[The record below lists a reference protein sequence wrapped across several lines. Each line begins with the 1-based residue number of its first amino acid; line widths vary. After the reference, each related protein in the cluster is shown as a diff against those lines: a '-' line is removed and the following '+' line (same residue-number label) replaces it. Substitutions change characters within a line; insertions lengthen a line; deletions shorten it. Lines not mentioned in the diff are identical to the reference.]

1 MSTLSHKIAKL
12 LAYTLSVIF
21 LSSAVL
27 KSLYPIDFY
36 RFAAAA
42 TSIEYA
48 NNFLGIVLFSE
59 CVVAVML
66 MLQPTRYVG
75 LVIATV
81 YVLAGT
87 IWYTILREGG
97 FSGGCGCFGGYG
109 GGAQFTYMR
118 NGLIVAMSGIALV
131 LSLEK
136 IKTESKL

>member
-1 MSTLSHKIAKL
+1 MNMLSHKIADL
-12 LAYTLSVIF
+12 LSYTIAIIF
-21 LSSAVL
+21 LSSAIL

-42 TSIEYA
+42 TSIDFA

-59 CVVAVML
+59 CVIAVML
-66 MLQPTRYVG
+66 MLQPARHVG
-75 LVIATV
+75 LVIAAV

-87 IWYTILREGG
+87 IWYTILRQRG

-136 IKTESKL
+136 VKTENKS